1 MSTQIKNYDNTT
13 LTTLADNTLDTSSSS
28 LSLPGT
34 GYTNYGGPVL
44 DNLVW
49 IMQHFRR
56 STAPDHPV
64 AGQMWYDTSTTPA
77 TMKLYDGSNWA
88 SLGASVGSSAPTNP
102 TVGELWWDTGN
113 NLLKA
118 WDGSTWE
125 VIGPGWR
132 SNVNNAPDSNNTR
145 ILGNTTNRFNT
156 VYSVNLDAS
165 GNLYVAGTGY
175 VAKDLGIDGNLYV
188 AGTGYVAKDLGIDGN
203 LYVAGTGYA
212 AKDLSTGGNLYAAG
226 TGHIVNDLHTDGNLY
241 VAGTGYV
248 AKDLEVDGTT
258 YLDGNLSVSGI
269 SGLGSITHVKI
280 TGGSL
285 NQVITT
291 NGAGGLTWQSVGSLQ
306 APFNGGTITNALDI
320 NDSTPSDGTTTGA
333 LVVAGGVGVG
343 GNVNIGGSNNVNKLT
358 VATTATG
365 TTPAVT
371 DNSTEF
377 ATTAFVHSILPRGTI
392 LMWSGSIASIPTG
405 WALCNGS
412 NSTPNLTDRFVIGAG
427 NAYGVG
433 NAGGSTTI
441 TLSGTGS
448 GSFSIS
454 GTTDGHTLT
463 VDEIPSHNH
472 PITSAQ
478 PGGPYNMTNFGEGI
492 GAFIQNPQGF
502 NTGDTGGNGSHS
514 HTFSATGSTSDSVSV
529 SGTNQLPP
537 YYALAYI
544 MKTTG

>member
-13 LTTLADNTLDTSSSS
+13 LTTLADNTLNTSSSS

-102 TVGELWWDTGN
+102 TVGELWWDTTN
-113 NLLKA
+113 NQLKA
-118 WDGSTWE
+118 WDGSAWE

-165 GNLYVAGTGY
+165 GN
-175 VAKDLGIDGNLYV
+175 I
-188 AGTGYVAKDLGIDGN
+188 
-203 LYVAGTGYA
+203 YA
-212 AKDLSTGGNLYAAG
+212 SGDANIGGNI
-226 TGHIVNDLHTDGNLY
+226 T
-241 VAGTGYV
+241 
-248 AKDLEVDGTT
+248 
-258 YLDGNLSVSGI
+258 VSGV
-269 SGLGSITHVKI
+269 SNLGSNAFVKI

-291 NGAGGLTWQSVGSLQ
+291 NGSGGLTWQSVSSLQ
-306 APFNGGTITNALDI
+306 SPFNGGTITNALDI

-412 NSTPNLTDRFVIGAG
+412 NSTPNLTDIFVIGAG

-472 PITSAQ
+472 PIPSYQTV
-478 PGGPYNMTNFGEGI
+478 GPYDYFVDTSLDPG
-492 GAFIQNPQGF
+492 QSGF
-502 NTGDTGGNGSHS
+502 PGLANTGDTGGNGSHS

-529 SGTNQLPP
+529 SGTNILPP